1 MPNGHSNGGPY
12 GGGHPPTPP
21 GASLPSPGTGGGG
34 TMGTATASFDKT
46 KSIAYGTTDQ
56 IYSAASDAAVDAP
69 SGALPTTIEVAN
81 TGPVPLML
89 LVGYESYEA
98 EDDADGGATKYLH
111 TMLMP
116 GEIWY
121 PSVRAVISTTNA
133 TAQFDG
139 TALSNQVPSVTAN
152 FAYAV
157 SGTTI
162 DDAGFEAADTTIT
175 VDDGDYFRVNDLI
188 QFGIN
193 TSATTRIEICRVTDI
208 STNVLTLERALY
220 GTLAN
225 DKDSENHGTSGV
237 VDNAT
242 VYFPFF
248 NAYHDYDKY
257 TVAQTDENGK
267 FKCYNFFGLG
277 RASAAAAAMGIV
289 PGSFAIKFYNAGYQS
304 LGLSGITSSTETS
317 LEASGSYWFKIAIDG
332 GTAESI
338 NFTVDTSNTRW
349 GGTNGVLNKIN
360 EALEAKY
367 NNTASNTF
375 QQKSSVAIV
384 NGDVRFTSGQRL
396 STSAIALTAGVDGAS
411 AAYNL
416 FAQQNGWVP
425 ALANVPDAVAARLP
439 DDVVYDRITYAQ
451 TPNSGIF
458 GYDDGRGNLYGMC
471 SGTINYETGA
481 LDMTGCPVNAEFVYS
496 IAHTSVFGGKVNTGA
511 NAVIEILANTP
522 AQKWNGSVRIR
533 TWEEDVTHRSYPRP
547 TRLQ

>member
-1 MPNGHSNGGPY
+1 MPYGSSNGGGP
-12 GGGHPPTPP
+12 GLP
-21 GASLPSPGTGGGG
+21 GAGQNPGARIGASVNGNG
-34 TMGTATASFDKT
+34 TPTLDKT
-46 KSIAYGTTDQ
+46 KSISYKSDNSDQ
-56 IYSAASDAAVDAP
+56 IYSLTDTTAATTPSVGMPKAVE
-69 SGALPTTIEVAN
+69 LQN
-81 TGPVPLML
+81 TGGVPLLIMI
-89 LVGYESYEA
+89 GYKTYTTEA
-98 EDDADGGATKYLH
+98 AIGNSGDTRYVH
-111 TMLMP
+111 YMLMP
-116 GEIWY
+116 GDVY
-121 PSVRAVISTTNA
+121 NPPVRGVIMINNDDDVT
-133 TAQFDG
+133 QFDG
-139 TALSNQVPSVTAN
+139 TPLSSQAPSVTAN
-152 FAYAV
+152 FAYAD